1 MLKMSRSRLLV
12 AAVWQG
18 STQETVPQG
27 TFVKCLHQLEI
38 FVADL
43 FPGQPIGRGVVN
55 AISAEGHLTPGIG
68 AGKAI
73 YCIICL
79 IPFNLNTKPSM
90 NNINI

>member
-27 TFVKCLHQLEI
+27 TFVKCLQLEI
-38 FVADL
+38 FVPNHL
-43 FPGQPIGRGVVN
+43 PGQPICGGVVN
-55 AISAEGHLTPGIG
+55 AIGAEGHLTPGIG

-79 IPFNLNTKPSM
+79 IPFNLNPKPYM
-90 NNINI
+90 NNNNI